1 MLTWRKSR
9 ASVGA
14 GECVEV
20 ATFGAYVLARDS
32 RDQSGT
38 VLRFTSAQWH
48 GLVNRIKNGRQPSR
62 YAVTPGKPGAC
73 DESVRN

>member
-1 MLTWRKSR
+1 MRAQPSQDATLIWRKSR

-32 RDQSGT
+32 RDQSGMA
-38 VLRFTSAQWH
+38 LRFTSAQWH
-48 GLVNRIKNGRQPSR
+48 GLVHRIKNDETSR
-62 YAVTPGKPGAC
+62 G
-73 DESVRN
+73 